1 MNRCSFIQSV
11 DVEANVLFEL
21 LLSDLNN
28 FIKKILEKLE
38 LGLREPLVEEREL
51 NNVNLKP
58 STYYSE

>member
-28 FIKKILEKLE
+28 FISKILEKLE

-51 NNVNLKP
+51 NNVNLKLN
-58 STYYSE
+58 TYYSE